1 MEKSEQAMNVIIAHV
16 GDVVLRKI
24 DHCKSAAEMW
34 ETLNKLYM
42 ETSLPNR
49 IYVQLKFYSFKMND
63 TMSINENVNEFL
75 KIVVELSSLE
85 IVVGEEVR
93 AILFL
98 NGLSSRYSQL
108 KHTLKYGNK
117 ALSLQDV
124 ISSAKSLE
132 RELNESLDLE
142 RSSSTVLYT
151 TERGRPLVRNNQN
164 NQNNQK
170 GGQGRGRSRSNSK
183 TRVTYW
189 FCKKEGHVKKDCFA
203 RKKKMETEGPGEAG
217 VIIEKLFFSEAL
229 SVNDQL
235 VKDLWVLDSG
245 CTSHMTSRR
254 DWFCDFQENGST
266 TILLGDDHLVESQ
279 GQGSI
284 RVNTHGGS
292 IKILNNVKYV
302 PNLRRNLIS
311 IGKIGRAHV

>member
-189 FCKKEGHVKKDCFA
+189 FCKKEGHVKKDC
-203 RKKKMETEGPGEAG
+203 
-217 VIIEKLFFSEAL
+217 
-229 SVNDQL
+229 
-235 VKDLWVLDSG
+235 
-245 CTSHMTSRR
+245 
-254 DWFCDFQENGST
+254 
-266 TILLGDDHLVESQ
+266 
-279 GQGSI
+279 
-284 RVNTHGGS
+284 
-292 IKILNNVKYV
+292 
-302 PNLRRNLIS
+302 
-311 IGKIGRAHV
+311 